1 MGSSGLIGVI
11 TILRPTKGVPQRDE
25 LDLVRLYA
33 GYAAS
38 AIERDRLL
46 SDLTSRNRV
55 LETIR
60 EVLETLTGSVS
71 VPDGFAFALR
81 TLRRGLQADE
91 VLLQI
96 MRGHDGADSRCFTET
111 GSAGTAGAGE
121 AEAGPSSL

>member
-1 MGSSGLIGVI
+1 MTSWTWSGCTPVTLPA
-11 TILRPTKGVPQRDE
+11 R
-25 LDLVRLYA
+25 
-33 GYAAS
+33 
-38 AIERDRLL
+38 IERDRLL
-46 SDLTSRNRV
+46 SDLTARNRV

-96 MRGHDGADSRCFTET
+96 MRGHDGADSRCFTEVAL
-111 GSAGTAGAGE
+111 SGAHR
-121 AEAGPSSL
+121 AAAMPRPPVLLF

>member
-1 MGSSGLIGVI
+1 MI

-46 SDLTSRNRV
+46 SDLTARNRV

-71 VPDGFAFALR
+71 VPDGLPSPYAP
-81 TLRRGLQADE
+81 LRRGLQAD
-91 VLLQI
+91 
-96 MRGHDGADSRCFTET
+96 RGACSR
-111 GSAGTAGAGE
+111 S
-121 AEAGPSSL
+121 